1 MSRLPSFLASA
12 LLTLLIIVRP
22 ALGTGPTECTDYR
35 GKGRIRV
42 LLQPDLPAK
51 AGEPKGGLDIRLQQV
66 FLRPDRMLLS
76 VDWGGL
82 QQQMLAQG
90 STEQIYQPNMRMI
103 IERRYLHLSRAEESP
118 IVAIQTSLVTL
129 GQLLREAKSTHTV
142 GKEKV
147 LDYDC
152 EIIEADSKELIEKM
166 GGLVSPGKSG
176 GLRDGKT
183 KAWIAGGYGVP
194 VKLEMYTAA
203 GNLGMTMS
211 MDELQFNT
219 GVKPD
224 DLRLDV
230 PAGTKR
236 VSIDVDLADKD
247 WQEKMGQNLRKAV
260 AAANSAPPRS

>member
-1 MSRLPSFLASA
+1 MKRFPWLLAPA
-12 LLTLLIIVRP
+12 LLALSIFVRP
-22 ALGTGPTECTDYR
+22 ALGTGTECTDYR
-35 GKGRIRV
+35 SKGRIRV
-42 LLQPDLPAK
+42 LIQPDLPAK

-82 QQQMLAQG
+82 QQQMLAEG
-90 STEQIYQPNMRMI
+90 TTEQIYQPSMRMV
-103 IERRYLHLSRAEESP
+103 IERRYLHLNRAEENP
-118 IVAIQTSLVTL
+118 IVAIQTSLVSL
-129 GQLLREAKSTHTV
+129 GQLLREAKSAHSV
-142 GKEKV
+142 GKEK
-147 LDYDC
+147 LLGYDC
-152 EIIEADSKELIEKM
+152 DVVEADSRELIQKL
-166 GGLVSPGKSG
+166 GGLISSGKSG

-183 KAWIAGGYGVP
+183 KAWIADGYGVP

-203 GNLGMTMS
+203 NNLGMSMT

-224 DLRLDV
+224 ELRLDV

-247 WQEKMGQNLRKAV
+247 WQEKMGQSLRKAV
-260 AAANSAPPRS
+260 AAASSIQPRS